1 MRTLS
6 GIYRYRTINSHEKV
20 EFQFFK
26 KFSGVSIMKPTEV
39 KQEYQLQIW
48 SSMIQEQ
55 KASGLSIKNW
65 CMENGVS
72 ENSYYYRLRKIRQT
86 ACAALEQ
93 MKETT
98 IAEIPLA
105 PKTNFSAQVRITM
118 KSGTV
123 EISDAGPEIL
133 AQILKVLSH
142 AE

>member
-1 MRTLS
+1 MKKL
-6 GIYRYRTINSHEKV
+6 NSS
-20 EFQFFK
+20 FSRNS
-26 KFSGVSIMKPTEV
+26 SGVSIMKPTEV

-98 IAEIPLA
+98 IAEIP
-105 PKTNFSAQVRITM
+105 AQVRITM

>member
-1 MRTLS
+1 
-6 GIYRYRTINSHEKV
+6 
-20 EFQFFK
+20 
-26 KFSGVSIMKPTEV
+26 MKPTEV

-105 PKTNFSAQVRITM
+105 PKTNFWAKVRITM

>member
-1 MRTLS
+1 MKKL
-6 GIYRYRTINSHEKV
+6 NSS
-20 EFQFFK
+20 
-26 KFSGVSIMKPTEV
+26 FSRNSRGESIMKPTEV

>member
-1 MRTLS
+1 MKNL
-6 GIYRYRTINSHEKV
+6 NSS
-20 EFQFFK
+20 FSRNS
-26 KFSGVSIMKPTEV
+26 SGVITLKPTEV

-48 SSMIQEQ
+48 SSMIREQ

-86 ACAALEQ
+86 ACATLEQ
-93 MKETT
+93 MQETSIT
-98 IAEIPLA
+98 EVPLA
-105 PKTNFSAQVRITM
+105 PKANFSAQVRITM
-118 KSGTV
+118 KSGMV

-133 AQILKVLSH
+133 TQILKVLNH